1 MTRATKCFCLLMIAG
16 LCACGCDDSSDHQAA
31 PTPPV
36 EHVAPPS
43 PVADPEPPSPDAAK
57 PAKPADPNRAET
69 TPASTPA
76 SAATQPENTDLFQPL
91 ADAKVGEWAVYEA
104 LNSQTLQYR
113 ITDVG
118 MTRVKTEVRA
128 TLDERLLGMPAE
140 REDLRTA
147 DPLAWETPADGRR
160 QTSRTTIRA
169 AGRDWDAVLYEDQW
183 TDEGVKYVRRTWA
196 SPAAPIFGIIR
207 MELTGDNAVEA
218 RLELTEAGQTE

>member
-1 MTRATKCFCLLMIAG
+1 MTRATTCFCLLMIAG
-16 LCACGCDDSSDHQAA
+16 LCACGCDDSSDRQAA

-43 PVADPEPPSPDAAK
+43 PVADPEPPSPAAAG

-104 LNSQTLQYR
+104 LHSQTLQYR
-113 ITDVG
+113 ITEVG

-128 TLDERLLGMPAE
+128 TLDGRLLGMPAE

-147 DPLAWETPADGRR
+147 DPLAWETPAEGRR

-183 TDEGVKYVRRTWA
+183 TDEEVKYVRRTWV
-196 SPAAPIFGIIR
+196 SPTAPVFGIIR
-207 MELTGDNAVEA
+207 MELIGDDAVEA
-218 RLELTEAGQTE
+218 RLELTEAGQAE